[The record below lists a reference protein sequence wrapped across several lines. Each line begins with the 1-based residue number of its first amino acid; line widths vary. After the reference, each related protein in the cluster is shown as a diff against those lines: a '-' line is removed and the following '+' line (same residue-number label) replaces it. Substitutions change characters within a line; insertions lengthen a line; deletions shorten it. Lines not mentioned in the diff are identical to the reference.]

1 MEARP
6 VTALAI
12 EEFIA
17 AAALSPGQVVK
28 LPDGR
33 AGVVC
38 ANSPVASGS
47 RYSAYTAGDFEF
59 AVDTATTL
67 SVGQEAQ
74 WDEGDNEVVAA
85 GGVGDFRIGL
95 VKEAKTSGQVWVR
108 IDLNAEALEIGDKTY
123 HIRKRFTIAQINA
136 GATLLAAEANVKYRM
151 VDAAMIAVGGAA
163 AAATTIDILAMQSE
177 SSVKLVANAV
187 AGLTQNTLLRAGATN
202 SAILAA
208 GVSFVANDVNTAIT
222 VGKTGSDVTTATHI
236 DVLLTYTKDFA

>member
-17 AAALSPGQVVK
+17 AAALSPGQVHK

-33 AGVVC
+33 AGIVC
-38 ANSPVASGS
+38 GNAPVASGA
-47 RYSAYTAGDFEF
+47 RYSAYVGGDFEL
-59 AVDTATTL
+59 AIDTATTL
-67 SVGQEAQ
+67 SAGQEAQ

-95 VKEAKTSGQVWVR
+95 VKEAKTSGQLWVR
-108 IDLNAEALEIGDKTY
+108 VALNAEALEIGDKVY
-123 HIRKRFTIAQINA
+123 HIRKRFTVAEVNA

-163 AAATTIDILAMQSE
+163 ATATTVDILATQGA

-208 GVSFVANDVNTAIT
+208 GASFVANDVNTAIT
-222 VGKTGSDVTTATHI
+222 VGKTGSDVATATHI
-236 DVLLTYTKDFA
+236 DVLLSYTKDFA

>member
-17 AAALSPGQVVK
+17 AAALSPGQVHK

-33 AGVVC
+33 AGIVC
-38 ANSPVASGS
+38 GNAPVASGA
-47 RYSAYTAGDFEF
+47 RYSAYVGGDFEL
-59 AVDTATTL
+59 AIDTATTM
-67 SVGQEAQ
+67 SAGQEAQ

-85 GGVGDFRIGL
+85 GGVGDFRIGI
-95 VKEAKTSGQVWVR
+95 VKVTKTSETLVR
-108 IDLNAEALEIGDKTY
+108 VALNAEALEIGDKVFQ
-123 HIRKRFTIAQINA
+123 IRQRFTIAQINA